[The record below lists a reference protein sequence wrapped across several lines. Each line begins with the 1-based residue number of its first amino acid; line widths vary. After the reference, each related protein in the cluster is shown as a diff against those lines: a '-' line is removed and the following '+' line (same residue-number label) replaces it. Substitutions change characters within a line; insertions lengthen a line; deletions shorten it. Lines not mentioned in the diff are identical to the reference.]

1 MDQTNGNQRRVF
13 SMRSTAVMPPSPA
26 PGGRTGMAKFI
37 GRWLVAVMAVA
48 AMTLAG
54 VAGTGLAQAQT
65 STSTDREALV
75 ALYNA
80 TDGPNWRYKINWLSG
95 RPLGWWNGVTTDSNG
110 RVTHLE
116 LPRNDLSGGIP
127 SELGDLSNLEVL
139 YLNGNRLS
147 GEMPSELGSLS
158 NLERLDLDGNQL
170 TGEIPSELGSL
181 SNLERLDLGP
191 AINLTHFSLD
201 YNQLSGEI
209 PPELGSLSNLE
220 FLLLGGNQ
228 LSGEIPPELGNL
240 SNLEVL
246 YLNGNQLSGEVLPEL
261 GSLSNLEVLWLHDNQ
276 LSGEIPPELGS
287 LSNLE
292 ALYLGGNQLSGE
304 IPPELGSLSNLR
316 GLYLYYNQLSGEIPP
331 ELGSLSNLEWMNLGG
346 NQLSGEIPPELGSLS
361 NLEVLWLDGNSSLSG
376 PLPSSFTGLTSLNSL
391 SLTATGLCAPTDAAF
406 QAWLGRIGDRRGV
419 VDCAAD
425 QAGTVTLSTM
435 RPVVGAQV
443 TAMLDDP
450 DGAVTGMM
458 WQWARSLDGTT
469 GWADIAG
476 ATSMSYTPAP
486 MDDGYYLRATATYTD
501 PLASGR
507 TAVEVSDHPVTAGDP
522 LVARYDANGNN
533 MIDKVEVIAAIN
545 DYLFGEG
552 DASISKGDV
561 IKLINLYLFG

>member
-1 MDQTNGNQRRVF
+1 M
-13 SMRSTAVMPPSPA
+13 
-26 PGGRTGMAKFI
+26 
-37 GRWLVAVMAVA
+37 
-48 AMTLAG
+48 
-54 VAGTGLAQAQT
+54 
-65 STSTDREALV
+65 
-75 ALYNA
+75 
-80 TDGPNWRYKINWLSG
+80 
-95 RPLGWWNGVTTDSNG
+95 
-110 RVTHLE
+110 
-116 LPRNDLSGGIP
+116 
-127 SELGDLSNLEVL
+127 
-139 YLNGNRLS
+139 
-147 GEMPSELGSLS
+147 
-158 NLERLDLDGNQL
+158 
-170 TGEIPSELGSL
+170 
-181 SNLERLDLGP
+181 DLGP

-220 FLLLGGNQ
+220 VLLLGG
-228 LSGEIPPELGNL
+228 
-240 SNLEVL
+240 
-246 YLNGNQLSGEVLPEL
+246 
-261 GSLSNLEVLWLHDNQ
+261 NQ

-292 ALYLGGNQLSGE
+292 VLYLNGNQLSGEIPPELGSLSNLEVLYLHDNQLSGE

-316 GLYLYYNQLSGEIPP
+316 GLYLYY
-331 ELGSLSNLEWMNLGG
+331 

-406 QAWLGRIGDRRGV
+406 QAWLGRIGDRPGV

-552 DASISKGDV
+552 DAAISKGDV